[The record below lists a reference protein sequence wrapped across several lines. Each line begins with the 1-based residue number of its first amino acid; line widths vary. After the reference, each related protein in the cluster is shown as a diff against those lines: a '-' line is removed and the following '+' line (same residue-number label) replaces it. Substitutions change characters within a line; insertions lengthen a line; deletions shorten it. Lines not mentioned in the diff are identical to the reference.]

1 MELPLRRVPSS
12 ISGEV
17 RILLLC
23 SLLFLSSRRN
33 AAATSAASAAA
44 ASSSASSMGSCPK
57 SCFCNALNKI
67 VYCSR
72 RGMSAIPEGISVETL
87 QLNLNGNSFQSATI
101 ARANFSR
108 LVYLEHL
115 YLSECG
121 IEMLDVDTFV
131 DLANLKWLDLSNN
144 RLRVLM
150 QYTFRGLTLEHL
162 FLNGN
167 RNIQLLPGSFDGL
180 VSTGLYLHDC
190 SLKSLNPDVFESLN
204 DTLRN
209 LWLNGNELEKLD
221 KSFSGMFYNFL
232 HLRLGSNPLHCGCE
246 AVWLKEFYDKNGEV
260 FKGALQPSCF
270 APARLKGKYFNELSL
285 FDFRCQSPVFSNIDI
300 MFNDT
305 LGRLKCSAAGDPTPT
320 LFWIQPTGKTTKYPP
335 PAPEDST
342 TGRRNEAVLL
352 LLPHHHS
359 PEALGMTGMYICV
372 ANNEAGNV
380 TLAVNVSWPT
390 GRSAPLLHHLTP
402 SYSYSPSSSA
412 EFFSPPQSLDNEPSP
427 PGDDNRHP
435 PDVISGGNGSLNAG
449 RVGLSATSMF
459 YPAAPRDAASGEK
472 AAAADNPADAP
483 TSHMG
488 RGLGPGAV
496 ALGQRMF
503 SVAELVCAVVVTH
516 LCTLIAS
523 LIFIGIFYYRRRSK
537 LTQQQQLLPTS
548 DLYRQPI
555 HRGLISKPP
564 YGPGSDDHD
573 DALYRNH
580 SSLYHQTS
588 GCGTPGGHRITHQSP
603 LCQRITQ

>member
-1 MELPLRRVPSS
+1 M
-12 ISGEV
+12 
-17 RILLLC
+17 
-23 SLLFLSSRRN
+23 
-33 AAATSAASAAA
+33 AS
-44 ASSSASSMGSCPK
+44 
-57 SCFCNALNKI
+57 
-67 VYCSR
+67 
-72 RGMSAIPEGISVETL
+72 IPESISVETL
-87 QLNLNGNSFQSATI
+87 QVNLNGNSFQSATVT
-101 ARANFSR
+101 RANFSR
-108 LVYLEHL
+108 LVNLEHL

-121 IEMLDVDTFV
+121 IEILDVDTFV

-144 RLRVLM
+144 RLRVIM

-167 RNIQLLPGSFDGL
+167 RNIQLFPGSFDGL

-232 HLRLGSNPLHCGCE
+232 HLHLGSNPLHCGCE

-335 PAPEDST
+335 PAPEESAT
-342 TGRRNEAVLL
+342 SRRNEAVLL
-352 LLPHHHS
+352 LLPHHHHS

-390 GRSAPLLHHLTP
+390 SRSAPLLHHLTP
-402 SYSYSPSSSA
+402 SSSSSYTASPSSSA
-412 EFFSPPQSLDNEPSP
+412 EFFSPPQRVDSDRSP
-427 PGDDNRHP
+427 PADKNPHP
-435 PDVISGGNGSLNAG
+435 PEVASGGNGSWNAG
-449 RVGLSATSMF
+449 GRVALSATSMF
-459 YPAAPRDAASGEK
+459 YPAPPGDSASREK
-472 AAAADNPADAP
+472 AVDSSVDFP

-523 LIFIGIFYYRRRSK
+523 LIFIAIFYYRRRSK
-537 LTQQQQLLPTS
+537 MTQQQHLLPTS

-564 YGPGSDDHD
+564 YGPGIDDND

-580 SSLYHQTS
+580 SSLYHQTT
-588 GCGTPGGHRITHQSP
+588 GCGGTPGGYRINHQSP
-603 LCQRITQ
+603 LCQRINQ